1 MTETIVTKKELED
14 IFYSKPYFISYS
26 ALNKLLYS
34 PSIFYKHYVLGEKE
48 ESTDKHL
55 VAGKVIHCL
64 LLDDHM
70 FDSQFIVSPAR
81 LPGGDGAKAVVKC
94 FYEKYKEKENN
105 GVGELTLKDFS
116 AEILDIL
123 KEINLH
129 QKLKT
134 DEQRLE
140 KMFTEEFCSYFE
152 HLKKAQGKA
161 LLDQDT
167 LDFCKKA
174 VDTVRNNEQVS
185 NLLKLNLHET
195 DNVDVINEQL
205 LECNLPNF
213 PFGIKGIIDNI
224 VIDHDNKTIRI
235 NDLKTSGRSLLNFQE
250 SVEYY
255 NYGLQAAMYY
265 NLVKQ
270 IVVPQIAGSENWP
283 IIFNFVVIDTFQ
295 QVYAFEVSDETMT
308 KWLDELRV
316 KLIEAQYHYNQRDY
330 RLPYPMLAGQ
340 LKL

>member
-1 MTETIVTKKELED
+1 MTEIVVAVEELEKE
-14 IFYSKPYFISYS
+14 FYSKPYFLSYS

-34 PSIFYKHYVLGEKE
+34 PSIFYRHYVLGERE

-55 VAGKVIHCL
+55 IAGKVIHCL

-70 FDSQFIVSPAR
+70 FDSQFMVSPAR

-105 GVGELTLKDFS
+105 GLGELTLKDFS
-116 AEILDIL
+116 AEMLDIL

-152 HLKKAQGKA
+152 YLKKAQGKA

-167 LDFCKKA
+167 LDFCKRA
-174 VDTVRNNEQVS
+174 VETVKNNPKMS
-185 NLLKLNLHET
+185 DLLKLNLHET
-195 DNVDVINEQL
+195 ENVDVINEQL
-205 LECNLPNF
+205 LECPLPGY
-213 PFGIKGIIDNI
+213 PFGIKGIVDNI
-224 VIDHDNKTIRI
+224 VIDHTDEVIRI
-235 NDLKTSGRSLLNFQE
+235 NDLKTSGKSLLNFQE

-255 NYGLQAAMYY
+255 NYGIQAAMYY
-265 NLVKQ
+265 TLVKE
-270 IVVPQIAGSENWP
+270 IIVPQIAAAGWP
-283 IIFNFVVIDTFQ
+283 IIFNFVVIDTYQ
-295 QVYAFEVSDETMT
+295 QVYGFEVSDETMAR
-308 KWLDELRV
+308 WLEQLKE
-316 KLIEAQYHYNQRDY
+316 KLKEAEYHYTHRDY
-330 RLPYPMLAGQ
+330 SLPYPMLTGQ
-340 LKL
+340 IKL